1 MDAASRTNLDDDL
14 GFLLSRLGTTTRL
27 RLAESVAPLDLTL
40 RQFVV
45 LRSIDANEGLSQ
57 AQLGERLRIDA
68 SSIVQVL
75 DDCQKDGLA
84 ERRPSPDDRRRY
96 AVHLTK
102 EGKQHLA
109 MAQEAVKAVQDEL
122 FAALDD
128 SQRARL
134 LELLLTLAASGPL
147 SSLAASPNTPSLTGS
162 PQ

>member
-27 RLAESVAPLDLTL
+27 RLAETVAPLDLTL

-45 LRSIDANEGLSQ
+45 MRSIDANEGLSQ

-96 AVHLTK
+96 AIHLTE

-109 MAQEAVKAVQDEL
+109 KAQKAVKAVQDEL

-128 SQRARL
+128 SQRAKL
-134 LELLLTLAASGPL
+134 LELLLTLAARGPL

>member
-1 MDAASRTNLDDDL
+1 MDAVSRTNLDDDL

-27 RLAESVAPLDLTL
+27 RLAETVAPLDLTL

-75 DDCQKDGLA
+75 DDCQKAGLA
-84 ERRPSPDDRRRY
+84 ERRPSPADRRRY
-96 AVHLTK
+96 AVHLTE
-102 EGKQHLA
+102 EGRLHLA
-109 MAQEAVKAVQDEL
+109 KAHKAVKAVQDEM

-128 SQRARL
+128 SQRAQL

-147 SSLAASPNTPSLTGS
+147 SSLAASPNSLALTGS

>member
-1 MDAASRTNLDDDL
+1 MDAALRTNLDDNL
-14 GFLLSRLGTTTRL
+14 GFLLARLGTTTRL

-109 MAQEAVKAVQDEL
+109 MAQKAVKAVQDEL

-128 SQRARL
+128 SQRALL